1 MLNKKDFALKES
13 SRLFDI
19 NHPPGGSE
27 TEVAVFC
34 LVSFLFTIEKQAI
47 ACFSKSNFASTKLR
61 NLFGN
66 NEIMVAVF
74 FSLTT
79 NRETEQASK
88 P

>member
-1 MLNKKDFALKES
+1 MKES

-74 FSLTT
+74 FFLTT
-79 NRETEQASK
+79 HRETEQASK

>member
-1 MLNKKDFALKES
+1 MKES

>member
-1 MLNKKDFALKES
+1 MKES

-19 NHPPGGSE
+19 NYPPGRSE

-34 LVSFLFTIEKQAI
+34 LVSFSFTIEKQAI

-74 FSLTT
+74 FFLTT
-79 NRETEQASK
+79 HRETEQASK